1 MKTDDAFLDR
11 IAASL
16 AREPPEKLNY
26 LRIFMRT
33 FSGRPLLLLKAMRLF
48 G

>member
-1 MKTDDAFLDR
+1 MKTDDAFLNR

-16 AREPPEKLNY
+16 AREPPEQLNY
-26 LRIFMRT
+26 LRVFMRT
-33 FSGRPLLLLKAMRLF
+33 FANRPLLLFKAMRLF